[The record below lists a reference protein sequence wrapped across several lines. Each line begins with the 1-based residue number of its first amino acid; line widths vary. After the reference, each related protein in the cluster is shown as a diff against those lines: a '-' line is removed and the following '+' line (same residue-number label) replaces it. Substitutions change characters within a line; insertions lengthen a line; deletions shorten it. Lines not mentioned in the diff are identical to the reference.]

1 MKKITE
7 NNFETNIDRLE
18 EIVKMLESGKISL
31 DETILLFKE
40 GMDLVKK
47 CKNKLDKA
55 EKQVYTL
62 LKTEDGFEEKT
73 GI

>member
-31 DETILLFKE
+31 DETILIFKE

-47 CKNKLDKA
+47 CKNQLNKA
-55 EKQVYTL
+55 EKQVHTL

>member
-1 MKKITE
+1 MKKTTE
-7 NNFETNIDRLE
+7 NNFETNIDRLNE
-18 EIVKMLESGKISL
+18 VVKMLESGKLSL
-31 DETILLFKE
+31 DETIVIFKE

-47 CKNKLDKA
+47 CKNQLNKA

>member
-7 NNFETNIDRLE
+7 NNFETNIDRPE